1 MAHGRDS
8 IYTNI
13 DQDDTDDQKLKK
25 QMIERRYSFDR
36 VGYSYRCTELEAAIA
51 LSELYRGES
60 NIAVRRSNAAYLTE
74 RLRKLEEFL
83 QLPVIPKDY
92 THSFMMYALVLRAS
106 INRDDLLLFLE
117 NHNIETRYLF
127 PLLSQPVYQKLFPGL
142 AAQYPEAQRLAE
154 RGFFVGMH
162 QGLTKEDMDYLADT
176 IISYFE
182 K

>member
-60 NIAVRRSNAAYLTE
+60 NIAVA
-74 RLRKLEEFL
+74 
-83 QLPVIPKDY
+83 
-92 THSFMMYALVLRAS
+92 
-106 INRDDLLLFLE
+106 
-117 NHNIETRYLF
+117 
-127 PLLSQPVYQKLFPGL
+127 
-142 AAQYPEAQRLAE
+142 EATP
-154 RGFFVGMH
+154 H
-162 QGLTKEDMDYLADT
+162 T
-176 IISYFE
+176 
-182 K
+182 